1 MIFNFQTAQKIF
13 GGEVKAHNLLFASQ
27 KDSSFEKTKE
37 AFKNVAKEFKNK
49 VLFVT
54 INTDEEDHEKIMEFF
69 GLKKEDAPA
78 LRLIK
83 LEEEMTKFKPETKEL
98 TEESIRS
105 FVEGVTSGKIK
116 VIYIE
121 SHYSFLFIQNCFI
134 FSATSS
140 LSRLT

>member
-1 MIFNFQTAQKIF
+1 M
-13 GGEVKAHNLLFASQ
+13 FASQ
-27 KDSSFEKTKE
+27 KDSSFDKIKE
-37 AFKNVAKEFKNK
+37 AFRNVAKEFKNK

-54 INTDEEDHEKIMEFF
+54 INTDEEDQYESIMEFSR
-69 GLKKEDAPA
+69 LKKEDAPA

-83 LEEEMTKFKPETKEL
+83 LEEKMTKFKPKTKEL

-121 SHYSFLFIQNCFI
+121 SHYQLLFIRNCFA

-140 LSRLT
+140 LSRLA